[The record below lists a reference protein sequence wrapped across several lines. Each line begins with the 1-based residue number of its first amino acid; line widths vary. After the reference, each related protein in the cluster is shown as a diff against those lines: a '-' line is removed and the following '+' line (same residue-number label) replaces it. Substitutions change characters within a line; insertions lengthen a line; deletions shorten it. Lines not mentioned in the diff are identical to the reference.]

1 MPIYIYKNPD
11 NEEYKEI
18 VQTMNEEHIYID
30 EFGLQWQ
37 RVFTIPNATIDTKE
51 DAWSHNNFVEKTG
64 KMKGT
69 VGDVLDYSAELSAK
83 RAEANGGE
91 DPIKKKAFN
100 DYEKKTGKKHLNDKK
115 KTIETSKIKIDL
127 D

>member
-1 MPIYIYKNPD
+1 MPIYIFKNPD
-11 NEEYKEI
+11 TEEYKEI

-30 EFGLQWQ
+30 EFGLQWK
-37 RVFTIPNATIDTKE
+37 RVYTIPHATINTKE
-51 DAWSHNNFVEKTG
+51 DAWNHNQFVEKTG

-69 VGDVLDYSAELSAK
+69 VGDVLDYSAELSEK

-91 DPIKKKAFN
+91 DPIKRKAFN
-100 DYEKKTGKKHLNDKK
+100 DYEKKVGKKHISDKQ
-115 KTIETSKIKIDL
+115 KTIETSRIKVDL

>member
-1 MPIYIYKNPD
+1 MPIYIFKHPET
-11 NEEYKEI
+11 EEYKEI
-18 VQTMNEEHIYID
+18 VQTMNENHVYVD
-30 EFGLQWQ
+30 ESGLEWK
-37 RVFTIPNATIDTKE
+37 RVFTIPNATIDTKD
-51 DAWSHNNFVEKTG
+51 DAWDHNGFVEKTG

-69 VGDVLDYSAELSAK
+69 VGDVLDYSSELSAR

-91 DPIKKKAFN
+91 DPVKRNAFN
-100 DYEKKTGKKHLNDKK
+100 DYEKRVGKKHMSDKK

>member
-11 NEEYKEI
+11 TEEYKEI
-18 VQTMNEEHIYID
+18 VQTMSEEHIYID

-37 RVFTIPNATIDTKE
+37 RIFTIPNATFTTKE
-51 DAWSHNNFVEKTG
+51 DPFNKNQFIEKTG

-83 RAEANGGE
+83 RAEASGGE
-91 DPIKKKAFN
+91 DPVKKQRFKE
-100 DYEKKTGKKHLNDKK
+100 YEKRTGKKHVSDKK
-115 KTIETSKIKIDL
+115 TTIETSKIRVDL

>member
-1 MPIYIYKNPD
+1 MPIYIFKNPD
-11 NEEYKEI
+11 TEEYKEI

-30 EFGLQWQ
+30 EFGLQWK
-37 RVFTIPNATIDTKE
+37 RVYTIPHATINSKE
-51 DAWSHNNFVEKTG
+51 DAWNHNQFVEKTG

-69 VGDVLDYSAELSAK
+69 VGDVLDYSAELSEK

-91 DPIKKKAFN
+91 DPIKRKAFN
-100 DYEKKTGKKHLNDKK
+100 EYEKKVGKKHISDKQ
-115 KTIETSKIKIDL
+115 KTIETSRIKIDL

>member
-11 NEEYKEI
+11 TDECIEVI
-18 VQTMNEEHIYID
+18 QTMAEEHIYID
-30 EFGLQWQ
+30 EFGLEWK
-37 RVFTIPNATIDTKE
+37 RVFTVPHASIDTKD
-51 DAWSHNNFVEKTG
+51 DAWDHNQFVEKTG

-69 VGDVLDYSAELSAK
+69 VGDVLDYSSELSEK

-100 DYEKKTGKKHLNDKK
+100 EYEKSVGKKHLSDRK
-115 KTIETSKIKIDL
+115 KTIETSKIRVDL

>member
-1 MPIYIYKNPD
+1 MPIYIFKHPET
-11 NEEYKEI
+11 EEYKEI
-18 VQTMNEEHIYID
+18 VQTMNEEHVYVD
-30 EFGLQWQ
+30 ESGLKWN
-37 RVFTIPNATIDTKE
+37 RIFTIPNATIDTKE
-51 DAWSHNNFVEKTG
+51 DAWNHNGFVEKTG

-69 VGDVLDYSAELSAK
+69 VGDVLDYSSELSAK

-91 DPIKKKAFN
+91 DPVKRKAFD
-100 DYEKKTGKKHLNDKK
+100 DYEKKVGKKHISDKK